1 MKKLWIRF
9 RDWLIRKLGGFTKKQ
24 HDDMWTCLEALQSE
38 NRTIRIKNTELES
51 RLRWQ
56 RNEILRLNV
65 ELTGLQQSL
74 EIKID
79 DLHIKPFSMKLT
91 HKNEY
96 RRTGDPYLNPS
107 GEKEMKR
114 YMAAKLGQQ
123 LLEEGAIKVSEVT
136 DLVSNSVEMR
146 MEVRVVC

>member
-1 MKKLWIRF
+1 MKKLWKRF

-24 HDDMWTCLEALQSE
+24 HDDMWTCLETLQNE

-51 RLRWQ
+51 RVSWQ

-65 ELTGLQQSL
+65 ELTNPNLY
-74 EIKID
+74 EVKIG
-79 DLHIKPFSMKLT
+79 DLHIKPFRMTLSN
-91 HKNEY
+91 KNEY
-96 RRTGDPYLNPS
+96 HRLGDPYLNDA
-107 GEKEMKR
+107 GKKEMQR

-136 DLVSNSVEMR
+136 DLARDLVEMR
-146 MEVRVVC
+146 MEVQVVV